1 MFEKDILARLQ
12 NGEDA
17 SKIAEEMA
25 SALNKAQAAYSE
37 EQKAAAALEQCQKE
51 KEADMKAILSMLKDY
66 FIKYNII
73 SDPTV
78 LASFEDVDVSDIV
91 ESFDELGEVM
101 TSLLD
106 FANVIETKKE
116 KSKPKVAAAG
126 NPAGDPDKIISNF
139 LNMMNW

>member
-1 MFEKDILARLQ
+1 
-12 NGEDA
+12 
-17 SKIAEEMA
+17 
-25 SALNKAQAAYSE
+25 
-37 EQKAAAALEQCQKE
+37 
-51 KEADMKAILSMLKDY
+51 MLKDY